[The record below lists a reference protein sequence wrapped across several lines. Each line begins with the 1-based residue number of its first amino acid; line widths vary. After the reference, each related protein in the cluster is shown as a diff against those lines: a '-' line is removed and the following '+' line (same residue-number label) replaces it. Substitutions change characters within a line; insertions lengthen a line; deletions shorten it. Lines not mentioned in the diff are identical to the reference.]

1 MKKFKTNAM
10 IEFGNVF
17 YSIDL
22 DAYENAIKIKDS
34 DPTESVTKTCL
45 NSDGDVVSKEI
56 LETKK
61 ERTLEVDSTK
71 YELIRALLEVVL
83 DDVEDDMDDSLGSDR
98 ALAKRPL
105 SYRIAFNTLLT
116 YGILKEQDEE
126 E

>member
-1 MKKFKTNAM
+1 MKKFKTKTM

-34 DPTESVTKTCL
+34 DPTETITKTFYNEEGKV
-45 NSDGDVVSKEI
+45 NSREV
-56 LETKK
+56 LETRK

-83 DDVEDDMDDSLGSDR
+83 DDVED
-98 ALAKRPL
+98 
-105 SYRIAFNTLLT
+105 
-116 YGILKEQDEE
+116 EE
-126 E
+126 

>member
-1 MKKFKTNAM
+1 MKKLKINTM
-10 IEFGNVF
+10 IEFGNVY

-22 DAYENAIKIKDS
+22 VAYENAIRIKDA
-34 DPTESVTKTCL
+34 DPTESVIKTCY
-45 NSDGDVVSKEI
+45 NEDGKLVTREV

-98 ALAKRPL
+98 ALSKRPL

-116 YGILKEQDEE
+116 YGILVETED
-126 E
+126 

>member
-1 MKKFKTNAM
+1 MKKFKTKTM

-34 DPTESVTKTCL
+34 DPTETVTKTSY
-45 NSDGDVVSKEI
+45 NQDGEIVTKEV
-56 LETKK
+56 LETRK

-116 YGILKEQDEE
+116 YGILKEVEDEE
-126 E
+126 